1 MKRSK
6 NHQNSNIYS
15 IRVVERAIQLLDCF
29 SFQQKE
35 HTMGEL
41 SELTNLSKSTVFRIL
56 QTLEKHKFIAY
67 DPLSNRY
74 SLGIKLFELG
84 GVVFSSFSL
93 RKAASR
99 FLDHLEAKVN
109 HTVLMGILEDG
120 ELVYI
125 DKREGNEPI
134 KLTSEIGKRRPPHFG
149 MVGKTLMSYL
159 SEIEVDNL
167 LKKYPLEKVAP
178 NSIIDIKKFKK
189 SLNEIREK
197 GYTYEYSEA
206 VEGVI
211 GIGAPIRNHL
221 RKVVAAV
228 GIAFSAFSANDQ
240 KIEGTINLVTETA
253 KNISEALGFIETSKN
268 SGGKAGNLKIR
279 S

>member
-6 NHQNSNIYS
+6 KHQNADTYS
-15 IRVVERAIQLLDCF
+15 IRAIERAIQLLNCF

-35 HTMGEL
+35 HSMGEL
-41 SELTNLSKSTVFRIL
+41 SALTSLSKSTVFRIL
-56 QTLEKHKFIAY
+56 QTLEKHKFVAY
-67 DPLSNRY
+67 DPQSGRY
-74 SLGIKLFELG
+74 SLGMKLFELG
-84 GVVFSSFSL
+84 GVVFSSLSL
-93 RKAASR
+93 RKAASP
-99 FLDHLEAKVN
+99 FLDHLGAKVN

-134 KLTSEIGKRRPPHFG
+134 KLTSEIGKRRPPYFG
-149 MVGKTLMSYL
+149 MLGKTLMAYL

-211 GIGAPIRNHL
+211 GIAAPIRNYS

-228 GIAFSAFSANDQ
+228 GTAFPAFSVDDR
-240 KIEGTINLVTETA
+240 KINGIIQLVTETA
-253 KNISEALGFIETSKN
+253 KEISMALGNVNVSRKEV
-268 SGGKAGNLKIR
+268 R
-279 S
+279 

>member
-15 IRVVERAIQLLDCF
+15 IRVVERAIQLLNCF

-35 HTMGEL
+35 YSMGEL
-41 SELTNLSKSTVFRIL
+41 SALTNLSKSTVFRIL
-56 QTLEKHKFIAY
+56 QTLEKNKFISY

-74 SLGIKLFELG
+74 SLGMKLFELG
-84 GVVFSSFSL
+84 GVVFSSLSL
-93 RKAASR
+93 RRAASR
-99 FLDHLEAKVN
+99 ILDHLEAEVN

-134 KLTSEIGKRRPPHFG
+134 KLTSEIGKRRPPYFG
-149 MVGKTLMSYL
+149 MLGKTLMAFL
-159 SEIEVDNL
+159 SEKEVDDL
-167 LKKYPLEKVAP
+167 LSQFPLEKVAP
-178 NSIIDIKKFKK
+178 MSITDPKKFKR
-189 SLNEIREK
+189 SLKEIREK
-197 GYTYEYSEA
+197 GYTYEYGEA

-211 GIGAPIRNHL
+211 GIAAPIRNHL

-228 GIAFSAFSANDQ
+228 GTAFPAFSVDDR
-240 KIEGTINLVTETA
+240 KINGIIQLVTETA
-253 KNISEALGFIETSKN
+253 KGISMALGNVNVSRKEV
-268 SGGKAGNLKIR
+268 R
-279 S
+279 